1 MDQMGVYFVGF
12 VGQYGYDRV
21 LSVLGR
27 HMRDFLNGLDNLHE
41 YLKFSYPRMRAPS
54 FICENETKQGL
65 TLHYRSKRRGFVY
78 YTMGQIREVARYF
91 YHKEM
96 HIELVREEILFDTV
110 HVTFQLTFDNR
121 AFTLASLAMTREEKH
136 LPISAHVLFEIFPFC
151 IVFGADMV
159 VRSIG
164 NSLMVILPDLL
175 GKKITAWFDL
185 VRPLIAF
192 KFQTILNRTNNIFEL
207 VTVEPVTDRPEN
219 QKSNEMLLHDDG
231 SEPEKSLRL
240 KGQMVYMD
248 NWRMIMFL
256 GTPVMPDLNALITTG
271 LYINDLSMHDFSR
284 DLMLAGTQQSVELK
298 LALDQEQ
305 QKSKKLEESMRKL
318 DEEMRRTD
326 ELLYQMIPKQVAD
339 RLRRGENPID
349 TCEMFDCV
357 SILFSDV
364 VTFTEICSRIT
375 PMEVVSMLNAM
386 YSIFDTLTE
395 RNHVYKVETIG
406 DAYMVVAGAPEKDPN
421 HAEKVCDM
429 ALDMVDAIKDL
440 KDPSTG
446 QHLRIRVGVHSGA
459 VVAGIVGLKMP
470 RYCLFG
476 DSVNTASRMESTSA
490 AMKVHISESTKEF
503 LGPNYR
509 VTERGEIDVKGKGTM
524 KTYWL
529 DERENRKPL
538 QLSPA
543 QLLPVSTFVPP
554 PTTPAVIMAKPPARA
569 IMPAPT
575 VLPKERTMIQ
585 VPSAAAAATT
595 TTASGSVTVATSAA
609 KVSSNA
615 ETEANNATSATVED
629 RSRIYSPVTFKDVAR
644 RSIANSPVRSLYGS
658 ASAGLGEKGRE
669 SRSNSTGHVFMRSPS
684 DVFGSLILDTE
695 EFLED
700 LQMSRSSL
708 ANNAQCPC
716 SPIPPFRIGSAPPKP
731 RPSNPDQFT
740 PEELAA
746 MEQITPPS
754 TAPAR
759 ETSTYHMK
767 SSTSTTSLSMDKPAT
782 KVSRITPMEVVSML
796 NAMYSIFDT
805 LTERNHVYK
814 VETIGDAY
822 MVVAGAP
829 EKDPNHA
836 EKVCDTALDMVDAI
850 KDLKD
855 PSTGQHLRIRVGV
868 HSGAVVAGIVGLK
881 MPRYCLFGDS
891 VNTASRM
898 VLPSQTTTM
907 TTTTTPR
914 VKEVK
919 PVNKPTTCPQAT
931 TTAAASGAT
940 PKTNVFSRTTSKE
953 SISMNSPP
961 PMRSMSAPL
970 PMSKA
975 ARKAFL
981 AAKQTKA
988 IEKLDKM
995 IEEVQENDAQLKA
1008 SQSARLNEVFGDR
1021 MTPQGG
1027 NASVMDMSGG
1037 CPLFLPPPPRHMG
1050 NSISD
1055 SNICSHGHSHG
1066 HAPTIHHAPC
1076 HHVHEPSSSKLST
1089 SHSFS
1094 HARHSAAIH
1103 PCCTGAAYA
1112 GHSGNGRH
1120 SHRMH
1125 SNACQIL

>member
-1 MDQMGVYFVGF
+1 MYGLLLENLSEYIKSVYGEEKWEDIRRQAGIDAPSFSVHQVYPENLLQKLAKKAQTVLGVSEREFMDRLGVYFVGF

-164 NSLMVILPDLL
+164 NSLMVILPELL

-207 VTVEPVTDRPEN
+207 VTVDPVTERLDA
-219 QKSNEMLLHDDG
+219 QNEDLLLHDDG

-240 KGQMVYMD
+240 KGQMVYME

-256 GTPVMPDLNALITTG
+256 GTPVMPDLTSLITTG

-349 TCEMFDCV
+349 TCEMFDSV
-357 SILFSDV
+357 SILFSDI

-395 RNHVYKVETIG
+395 RNSVYKVETIG
-406 DAYMVVAGAPEKDPN
+406 DAYMVVAGAPDKDAN
-421 HAEKVCDM
+421 HAERVCDM
-429 ALDMVDAIKDL
+429 ALDMVDAITDL

-476 DSVNTASRMESTSA
+476 DSVNTASRMESTSI
-490 AMKVHISESTKEF
+490 AMKVHISESTKV
-503 LGPNYR
+503 LIGPSYKIL
-509 VTERGEIDVKGKGTM
+509 ERGEIDVKGKGTM

-529 DERENRKPL
+529 EDRENRLPL
-538 QLSPA
+538 QLTSGLQLNPMSAAPPLTPIPKAILPA
-543 QLLPVSTFVPP
+543 SKPH
-554 PTTPAVIMAKPPARA
+554 TPNAAQTAEAPPAA
-569 IMPAPT
+569 MSNV
-575 VLPKERTMIQ
+575 VLG
-585 VPSAAAAATT
+585 
-595 TTASGSVTVATSAA
+595 ASGALVAASALTHHAGATGTSAA
-609 KVSSNA
+609 DERS
-615 ETEANNATSATVED
+615 
-629 RSRIYSPVTFKDVAR
+629 SRIYSPVTFKDVAR
-644 RSIANSPVRSLYGS
+644 RSIANSPVRTS
-658 ASAGLGEKGRE
+658 ACYPEQNKRRE

-684 DVFGSLILDTE
+684 DIFGSLILDTE

-700 LQMSRSSL
+700 LQSSRGPLTGNSNNNCESPCGFSS
-708 ANNAQCPC
+708 PT
-716 SPIPPFRIGSAPPKP
+716 PPFRIGSAPPKP
-731 RPSNPDQFT
+731 RPSHPDKFT

-746 MEQITPPS
+746 MDQLTPPS

-759 ETSTYHMK
+759 ESATCSSASIK
-767 SSTSTTSLSMDKPAT
+767 PSTSNASLERDKAT
-782 KVSRITPMEVVSML
+782 KL
-796 NAMYSIFDT
+796 NTT
-805 LTERNHVYK
+805 LE
-814 VETIGDAY
+814 
-822 MVVAGAP
+822 
-829 EKDPNHA
+829 
-836 EKVCDTALDMVDAI
+836 AI
-850 KDLKD
+850 NV
-855 PSTGQHLRIRVGV
+855 PI
-868 HSGAVVAGIVGLK
+868 
-881 MPRYCLFGDS
+881 
-891 VNTASRM
+891 
-898 VLPSQTTTM
+898 
-907 TTTTTPR
+907 
-914 VKEVK
+914 
-919 PVNKPTTCPQAT
+919 AT
-931 TTAAASGAT
+931 TAKDACVASGAPPEGAPI
-940 PKTNVFSRTTSKE
+940 PKVCPMRRSTSPPNGMGTAPAAVQASSSNSRPGSKDSMS
-953 SISMNSPP
+953 SISLHSPP
-961 PMRSMSAPL
+961 PHRSSSAPAR
-970 PMSKA
+970 PHSMSKA

-988 IEKLDKM
+988 MEKLDKM
-995 IEEVQENDAQLKA
+995 IEEAQEVE
-1008 SQSARLNEVFGDR
+1008 SQSVAKAANVRLAIFGHD
-1021 MTPQGG
+1021 GG
-1027 NASVMDMSGG
+1027 GDDPAAGG
-1037 CPLFLPPPPRHMG
+1037 CPLFLPPPPAQSMG
-1050 NSISD
+1050 RIMPSSISD
-1055 SNICSHGHSHG
+1055 SSICNHGHSH
-1066 HAPTIHHAPC
+1066 APSC
-1076 HHVHEPSSSKLST
+1076 HHTLHEPKMSNSQ
-1089 SHSFS
+1089 SFQ
-1094 HARHSAAIH
+1094 HARRSGPITHQ
-1103 PCCTGAAYA
+1103 CCSGFG
-1112 GHSGNGRH
+1112 GHGNGRH

-1125 SNACQIL
+1125 SNACSLL

>member
-1 MDQMGVYFVGF
+1 MYGLLLENLSEYIKSVYGEEKWEDIRRQAGVDSPSFSVHQVYPENLLNKLAKKAQTVLGVSEREFMDQMGVYFVSF

-207 VTVEPVTDRPEN
+207 VTVEPVTDRPDN
-219 QKSNEMLLHDDG
+219 QKSSELLLHEDG

-476 DSVNTASRMESTSA
+476 DSVNTASRMESTSV
-490 AMKVHISESTKEF
+490 AMKIHISETTKEF

-509 VTERGEIDVKGKGTM
+509 VAERGEIDVKGKGTM

-554 PTTPAVIMAKPPARA
+554 APTPAVIMAKQPSRA

-575 VLPKERTMIQ
+575 VLPKERSMVTMPA
-585 VPSAAAAATT
+585 VPP
-595 TTASGSVTVATSAA
+595 ASSSMAVASSSTSA
-609 KVSSNA
+609 KVASQTEP
-615 ETEANNATSATVED
+615 ETNNNSTIEE
-629 RSRIYSPVTFKDVAR
+629 RGRIYSPVTFKDVAR

-658 ASAGLGEKGRE
+658 ASAGMGEKGRE

-700 LQMSRSSL
+700 LQMSRGSL
-708 ANNAQCPC
+708 SNNAQCPC
-716 SPIPPFRIGSAPPKP
+716 SPIPPFRIGSAPHKP

-740 PEELAA
+740 PEELAV
-746 MEQITPPS
+746 MDQVTPPS

-767 SSTSTTSLSMDKPAT
+767 SSASTTSLSMEKPVKA
-782 KVSRITPMEVVSML
+782 RLTP
-796 NAMYSIFDT
+796 
-805 LTERNHVYK
+805 
-814 VETIGDAY
+814 
-822 MVVAGAP
+822 
-829 EKDPNHA
+829 
-836 EKVCDTALDMVDAI
+836 
-850 KDLKD
+850 
-855 PSTGQHLRIRVGV
+855 
-868 HSGAVVAGIVGLK
+868 
-881 MPRYCLFGDS
+881 
-891 VNTASRM
+891 
-898 VLPSQTTTM
+898 QTTSM
-907 TTTTTPR
+907 PPSR

-919 PVNKPTTCPQAT
+919 PVSSSKPAT
-931 TTAAASGAT
+931 VCTAPSATLTGAT
-940 PKTNVFSRTTSKE
+940 PKNRAFITSRTTSKE
-953 SISMNSPP
+953 SISMSSPP

-995 IEEVQENDAQLKA
+995 IEEVQENDAHLKA
-1008 SQSARLNEVFGDR
+1008 AQSVRLNEVFGDR
-1021 MTPQGG
+1021 IGPQGG
-1027 NASVMDMSGG
+1027 NASVMDMGGG

-1076 HHVHEPSSSKLST
+1076 HHVHEPSSSSKLST

-1103 PCCTGAAYA
+1103 PCCTGAAAYA

-1125 SNACQIL
+1125 SNACYIL

>member
-1 MDQMGVYFVGF
+1 MYGLLLENLSEYIKSVYGEEKWEDIRRQAGIDSPSFSVHQVYPENLLQKLAKKAQTVLGVSEREFMDRLGVYFVGF

-164 NSLMVILPDLL
+164 NSLMVILPELL

-207 VTVEPVTDRPEN
+207 VTVDPVTERLDA
-219 QKSNEMLLHDDG
+219 QNEDLLLHDDG

-240 KGQMVYMD
+240 KGQMVYME

-256 GTPVMPDLNALITTG
+256 GTPVMPDLTSLITTG

-349 TCEMFDCV
+349 TCEMFDSV
-357 SILFSDV
+357 SILFSDI

-395 RNHVYKVETIG
+395 RNSVYKVETIG
-406 DAYMVVAGAPEKDPN
+406 DAYMVVAGAPDKDAN
-421 HAEKVCDM
+421 HAERVCDM
-429 ALDMVDAIKDL
+429 ALDMVDAITDL

-476 DSVNTASRMESTSA
+476 DSVNTASRMESTSI
-490 AMKVHISESTKEF
+490 AMKVHISESTKV
-503 LGPNYR
+503 LIGPSYKIL
-509 VTERGEIDVKGKGTM
+509 ERGEIDVKGKGTM

-529 DERENRKPL
+529 EERENRLPL
-538 QLSPA
+538 QLTAGLQLHPMSAAPPLTPMPKAILPA
-543 QLLPVSTFVPP
+543 PKPQPPIAPIAPP
-554 PTTPAVIMAKPPARA
+554 PAEPPPAA
-569 IMPAPT
+569 MSNVVLGASGALVAATSMAHHAPAAAT
-575 VLPKERTMIQ
+575 AATAVT
-585 VPSAAAAATT
+585 AAAATDER
-595 TTASGSVTVATSAA
+595 S
-609 KVSSNA
+609 
-615 ETEANNATSATVED
+615 
-629 RSRIYSPVTFKDVAR
+629 SRIYSPVTFKDVAR
-644 RSIANSPVRSLYGS
+644 RSIANSPVRS
-658 ASAGLGEKGRE
+658 SAGTGFLPEQNKRRE

-684 DVFGSLILDTE
+684 DIFGSLILDTE

-700 LQMSRSSL
+700 LQISRGPL
-708 ANNAQCPC
+708 ANSSNSGKNSCQSPC
-716 SPIPPFRIGSAPPKP
+716 GFSPTPPFRIGSAPHKP
-731 RPSNPDQFT
+731 RPSNPDKFT

-746 MEQITPPS
+746 MDQLTPPS
-754 TAPAR
+754 TAPPR
-759 ETSTYHMK
+759 ESASCSSASMMP
-767 SSTSTTSLSMDKPAT
+767 STSNASLERERSMKLNTTREAVK
-782 KVSRITPMEVVSML
+782 TPPT
-796 NAMYSIFDT
+796 AP
-805 LTERNHVYK
+805 
-814 VETIGDAY
+814 
-822 MVVAGAP
+822 VALIA
-829 EKDPNHA
+829 
-836 EKVCDTALDMVDAI
+836 
-850 KDLKD
+850 
-855 PSTGQHLRIRVGV
+855 
-868 HSGAVVAGIVGLK
+868 
-881 MPRYCLFGDS
+881 
-891 VNTASRM
+891 
-898 VLPSQTTTM
+898 
-907 TTTTTPR
+907 
-914 VKEVK
+914 
-919 PVNKPTTCPQAT
+919 
-931 TTAAASGAT
+931 
-940 PKTNVFSRTTSKE
+940 TTSKE
-953 SISMNSPP
+953 NCAAPPAAVAAAAAVAAPTLGVCPMHRGKPPSTLVGTASAVVQATGSNSRPVSKDSMTSVSLHSPP
-961 PMRSMSAPL
+961 PHRSNSAPAR
-970 PMSKA
+970 PHSMSKA

-988 IEKLDKM
+988 MEKLDKM
-995 IEEVQENDAQLKA
+995 IEEAHEIE
-1008 SQSARLNEVFGDR
+1008 SQSAAKAANMRLAIFGHD
-1021 MTPQGG
+1021 GG
-1027 NASVMDMSGG
+1027 DDELAAGG
-1037 CPLFLPPPPRHMG
+1037 CPLFLPPPPPPQVLSRAMPS
-1050 NSISD
+1050 SISD
-1055 SNICSHGHSHG
+1055 SSICNHGHSH
-1066 HAPTIHHAPC
+1066 APSC
-1076 HHVHEPSSSKLST
+1076 HHPLHEPKMSNSQSFQHARSSGPI
-1089 SHSFS
+1089 SHQCCSGFS
-1094 HARHSAAIH
+1094 H
-1103 PCCTGAAYA
+1103 
-1112 GHSGNGRH
+1112 GNGRH

-1125 SNACQIL
+1125 SNACTVL

>member
-1 MDQMGVYFVGF
+1 MYGLLLENLSEYIKSVYGEEKWEDIRRQAGIDSPSFSVHQVYPENMLNKLAKKAQQVLGVSEREFMDQMGVYFVGF

-54 FICENETKQGL
+54 FICENETRQGL

-78 YTMGQIREVARYF
+78 YTMGQIREVARHF

-175 GKKITAWFDL
+175 GQKITAWFDL

-207 VTVEPVTDRPEN
+207 VTVEPVTDRVDIQPSTEL
-219 QKSNEMLLHDDG
+219 LLHDDG
-231 SEPEKSLRL
+231 SEPEKTLRL
-240 KGQMVYMD
+240 KGQMVYME

-256 GTPVMPDLNALITTG
+256 GTPVMPDLNSLITTG

-357 SILFSDV
+357 SILFADV

-395 RNHVYKVETIG
+395 RNNVYKVETIG
-406 DAYMVVAGAPEKDPN
+406 DAYMVVSGAPEKSAN
-421 HAEKVCDM
+421 HADKVCDM
-429 ALDMVDAIKDL
+429 ALDMVDAITDL

-476 DSVNTASRMESTSA
+476 DSVNTASRMESTGA
-490 AMKVHISESTKEF
+490 AMKVHVSEPAKQF
-503 LGPNYR
+503 LSPYYKL
-509 VTERGEIDVKGKGTM
+509 TERGEIDVKGKGPM

-529 DERENRKPL
+529 DECENRKSL
-538 QLSPA
+538 QLPPE
-543 QLLPVSTFVPP
+543 LFHPISTFTA
-554 PTTPAVIMAKPPARA
+554 PTAATTSSSSSTAASTSDRRLSVSQTLKA
-569 IMPAPT
+569 IMPA
-575 VLPKERTMIQ
+575 
-585 VPSAAAAATT
+585 AAQPVI
-595 TTASGSVTVATSAA
+595 GSVERMQLV
-609 KVSSNA
+609 
-615 ETEANNATSATVED
+615 NATSAMINSMDVVSSTPPVPCSAGKE
-629 RSRIYSPVTFKDVAR
+629 RGRIYSPVTFTDVAR
-644 RSIANSPVRSLYGS
+644 RSIANSPIRNSYGS
-658 ASAGLGEKGRE
+658 NERGRE
-669 SRSNSTGHVFMRSPS
+669 SRSNSMGHVFMRSPS
-684 DVFGSLILDTE
+684 DIFGSLILDTE

-700 LQMSRSSL
+700 LQYSRTSLVNTGTSS
-708 ANNAQCPC
+708 AICPY
-716 SPIPPFRIGSAPPKP
+716 SPAPTFRIGSAPAKP
-731 RPSNPDQFT
+731 RPNNPDQFT

-746 MEQITPPS
+746 MDQITPPS
-754 TAPAR
+754 TAPPQ
-759 ETSTYHMK
+759 ETVTCK
-767 SSTSTTSLSMDKPAT
+767 VAPSTSSASLEKSKARKITFSRSLTVTQEPVATPAPVQQQQQQQEKAQAIVAPSSPAVSIPIPVAPKVTAIAIPSTSAIKPAQASKNISFGNSRMSSQESLSP
-782 KVSRITPMEVVSML
+782 
-796 NAMYSIFDT
+796 
-805 LTERNHVYK
+805 
-814 VETIGDAY
+814 
-822 MVVAGAP
+822 
-829 EKDPNHA
+829 
-836 EKVCDTALDMVDAI
+836 C
-850 KDLKD
+850 
-855 PSTGQHLRIRVGV
+855 
-868 HSGAVVAGIVGLK
+868 
-881 MPRYCLFGDS
+881 
-891 VNTASRM
+891 
-898 VLPSQTTTM
+898 
-907 TTTTTPR
+907 
-914 VKEVK
+914 
-919 PVNKPTTCPQAT
+919 
-931 TTAAASGAT
+931 
-940 PKTNVFSRTTSKE
+940 
-953 SISMNSPP
+953 SPP
-961 PMRSMSAPL
+961 IRSNSAPL

-988 IEKLDKM
+988 IEKLDRM
-995 IEEVQENDAQLKA
+995 IEEV
-1008 SQSARLNEVFGDR
+1008 NEVDVQNKRANMRR
-1021 MTPQGG
+1021 MAAFRDEGGG
-1027 NASVMDMSGG
+1027 NEGLGGGGGGG
-1037 CPLFLPPPPRHMG
+1037 CPLFLPPPPGPPMT

-1055 SNICSHGHSHG
+1055 SGISHHGHNHSYSSVHY
-1066 HAPTIHHAPC
+1066 ATCHHA
-1076 HHVHEPSSSKLST
+1076 HEPKMSN

-1094 HARHSAAIH
+1094 HARSTAHQ
-1103 PCCTGAAYA
+1103 CCTGYN
-1112 GHSGNGRH
+1112 HSNGRH
-1120 SHRMH
+1120 RVH
-1125 SNACQIL
+1125 SNACQLL

>member
-1 MDQMGVYFVGF
+1 MYGLLLENLSEYIKSVYGEEKWEDIRRQAGIDSPSFSVHQVYPENLLQKLAKKAQTVLGVSEREFMDRLGVYFVGF

-164 NSLMVILPDLL
+164 NSLMVILPELL

-207 VTVEPVTDRPEN
+207 VTVDPVTERLDA
-219 QKSNEMLLHDDG
+219 QNEDLMLHDDG

-240 KGQMVYMD
+240 KGQMVYME

-256 GTPVMPDLNALITTG
+256 GTPVMPDLTSLITTG

-349 TCEMFDCV
+349 TCEMFDSV
-357 SILFSDV
+357 SILFSDI

-395 RNHVYKVETIG
+395 RNSVYKVETIG
-406 DAYMVVAGAPEKDPN
+406 DAYMVVAGAPDKDAN
-421 HAEKVCDM
+421 HAERVCDM
-429 ALDMVDAIKDL
+429 ALDMVDAITDL

-476 DSVNTASRMESTSA
+476 DSVNTASRMESTSI
-490 AMKVHISESTKEF
+490 AMKIHISESTKV
-503 LGPNYR
+503 LIGPNYKIL
-509 VTERGEIDVKGKGTM
+509 ERGEIDVKGKGTM

-529 DERENRKPL
+529 EERENRLPL
-538 QLSPA
+538 QLTSGL
-543 QLLPVSTFVPP
+543 QLHPMSAAPP
-554 PTTPAVIMAKPPARA
+554 LTPIPKA
-569 IMPAPT
+569 IMPAPKPLTPIAPPPPPPAAAVDPPGQSSLANVVLGASGT
-575 VLPKERTMIQ
+575 V
-585 VPSAAAAATT
+585 AAATALVHHVPAAA
-595 TTASGSVTVATSAA
+595 TATATSTSTAA
-609 KVSSNA
+609 MVAAIDERS
-615 ETEANNATSATVED
+615 
-629 RSRIYSPVTFKDVAR
+629 SRIYSPVTFKDVAR
-644 RSIANSPVRSLYGS
+644 RSIANSPVRSCAGG
-658 ASAGLGEKGRE
+658 ASCCPEQNKRRE

-684 DVFGSLILDTE
+684 DIFGSLILDTE

-700 LQMSRSSL
+700 LQISRGSL
-708 ANNAQCPC
+708 ANSNNNNNSQSPC
-716 SPIPPFRIGSAPPKP
+716 GFSPTPPFRIGSAPPKP
-731 RPSNPDQFT
+731 RPSNPDMFT
-740 PEELAA
+740 AEELAA
-746 MEQITPPS
+746 MDQLTPPS

-759 ETSTYHMK
+759 ETATCSSAALKPSASSASLDRDKAAKMK
-767 SSTSTTSLSMDKPAT
+767 KITFSTSTTL
-782 KVSRITPMEVVSML
+782 E
-796 NAMYSIFDT
+796 
-805 LTERNHVYK
+805 
-814 VETIGDAY
+814 
-822 MVVAGAP
+822 
-829 EKDPNHA
+829 
-836 EKVCDTALDMVDAI
+836 
-850 KDLKD
+850 
-855 PSTGQHLRIRVGV
+855 
-868 HSGAVVAGIVGLK
+868 
-881 MPRYCLFGDS
+881 
-891 VNTASRM
+891 
-898 VLPSQTTTM
+898 
-907 TTTTTPR
+907 
-914 VKEVK
+914 
-919 PVNKPTTCPQAT
+919 
-931 TTAAASGAT
+931 AAAT
-940 PKTNVFSRTTSKE
+940 PSPPSAAVIASTSKE
-953 SISMNSPP
+953 AIKGTAPVPAPLPGVCPMRRPKSPPVLVGTAPAVVQTKSGNSRPGSKDSMTSISLHSPP
-961 PMRSMSAPL
+961 PHRSSSAPAR
-970 PMSKA
+970 PHSMSKA

-988 IEKLDKM
+988 MEKLDKM
-995 IEEVQENDAQLKA
+995 IEEAQEVE
-1008 SQSARLNEVFGDR
+1008 SQSTAKAANMRLAIFGHD
-1021 MTPQGG
+1021 GG
-1027 NASVMDMSGG
+1027 GGDSASGG
-1037 CPLFLPPPPRHMG
+1037 CPLFLPPPPPPQALSRAMPS
-1050 NSISD
+1050 SISD
-1055 SNICSHGHSHG
+1055 SSICNHGHSH
-1066 HAPTIHHAPC
+1066 APSCHHAA
-1076 HHVHEPSSSKLST
+1076 HEPKLSNSQSFQHPRT
-1089 SHSFS
+1089 SGPITHQ
-1094 HARHSAAIH
+1094 
-1103 PCCTGAAYA
+1103 CCSGF
-1112 GHSGNGRH
+1112 GHGNGRH

-1125 SNACQIL
+1125 SNACNLL

>member
-1 MDQMGVYFVGF
+1 MYGLLLENLSEYVKTVYGEEKWEDIRRQAGVDSPSFSVHQVYPENLLNKLAKKAQQVLGVSEREFMDQMGVYFVSF

-78 YTMGQIREVARYF
+78 YTMGQIREVARHF

-151 IVFGADMV
+151 IVFGSDMV

-164 NSLMVILPDLL
+164 NSLMVILPELL

-207 VTVEPVTDRPEN
+207 VTVEPVADRIDGD
-219 QKSNEMLLHDDG
+219 KTNEILLHDDG
-231 SEPEKSLRL
+231 TEPERSLRL

-256 GTPVMPDLNALITTG
+256 GTPVMPDLTSLITTG
-271 LYINDLSMHDFSR
+271 LFINDLSMHDFSR

-349 TCEMFDCV
+349 TCEMFDSV

-395 RNHVYKVETIG
+395 RNSVYKVETIG
-406 DAYMVVAGAPEKDPN
+406 DAYMVVSGAPEKDAN

-429 ALDMVDAIKDL
+429 ALDMVDAITDL

-476 DSVNTASRMESTSA
+476 DSVNTASRMESTSS
-490 AMKVHISESTKEF
+490 AMKVHVSESTKEF
-503 LGPNYR
+503 LGPIYKL
-509 VTERGEIDVKGKGTM
+509 TERGEIDVKGKGTM

-529 DERENRKPL
+529 EERENRKPL
-538 QLSPA
+538 QLSA
-543 QLLPVSTFVPP
+543 NQVSPIATAF
-554 PTTPAVIMAKPPARA
+554 AGKKAAKS
-569 IMPAPT
+569 IMPAPPT
-575 VLPKERTMIQ
+575 VNKDRTLANITNNNT
-585 VPSAAAAATT
+585 SDNTDENAD
-595 TTASGSVTVATSAA
+595 GSKKS
-609 KVSSNA
+609 VS
-615 ETEANNATSATVED
+615 EE

-644 RSIANSPVRSLYGS
+644 RSIANSPVRSLYSSSS
-658 ASAGLGEKGRE
+658 AIQNLEKGRE

-684 DVFGSLILDTE
+684 EIFGSLILDTE

-700 LQMSRSSL
+700 IQMSRGSL
-708 ANNAQCPC
+708 ATASSTSTKRPF

-731 RPSNPDQFT
+731 RPTDPDEFT

-746 MEQITPPS
+746 MEQVTPPA
-754 TAPAR
+754 TAPPQ
-759 ETSTYHMK
+759 ETTTCSMK
-767 SSTSTTSLSMDKPAT
+767 VERSSTTSPASDGQ
-782 KVSRITPMEVVSML
+782 KNPRIPST
-796 NAMYSIFDT
+796 NSIST
-805 LTERNHVYK
+805 NIE
-814 VETIGDAY
+814 E
-822 MVVAGAP
+822 
-829 EKDPNHA
+829 EKD
-836 EKVCDTALDMVDAI
+836 
-850 KDLKD
+850 
-855 PSTGQHLRIRVGV
+855 STVI
-868 HSGAVVAGIVGLK
+868 SNCTTAVV
-881 MPRYCLFGDS
+881 P
-891 VNTASRM
+891 
-898 VLPSQTTTM
+898 
-907 TTTTTPR
+907 TTPL
-914 VKEVK
+914 
-919 PVNKPTTCPQAT
+919 T
-931 TTAAASGAT
+931 
-940 PKTNVFSRTTSKE
+940 KTISFSDHRADSKE
-953 SISMNSPP
+953 PMPQHSPP
-961 PMRSMSAPL
+961 SPIRSQSAPV

-975 ARKAFL
+975 ARKAYL

-995 IEEVQENDAQLKA
+995 IEEVQENEFQIKQPQQYYRDN
-1008 SQSARLNEVFGDR
+1008 RNEGSMNKNPEPR
-1021 MTPQGG
+1021 T
-1027 NASVMDMSGG
+1027 SVGRRTEG
-1037 CPLFLPPPPRHMG
+1037 CLLFLPPPPPPPTHIA

-1055 SNICSHGHSHG
+1055 SSICSHGHSHG
-1066 HAPTIHHAPC
+1066 HTPTMHHAPC
-1076 HHVHEPSSSKLST
+1076 HHLHEVVAAAAVAASSSKLS
-1089 SHSFS
+1089 SSQSFS
-1094 HARHSAAIH
+1094 HSRHSNTTVHQCCPGYGAPTPSHTH
-1103 PCCTGAAYA
+1103 P
-1112 GHSGNGRH
+1112 NGRH
-1120 SHRMH
+1120 SHRFH
-1125 SNACQIL
+1125 SNTCQLL

>member
-1 MDQMGVYFVGF
+1 MYGLLLENLSEYIKSVYGEEKWEDIRRQAGIDSPSFSVHQVYPENLLNKLAKKAQQVLGVSEREFMDQMGVYFVGF

-54 FICENETKQGL
+54 FICENETRQGL

-78 YTMGQIREVARYF
+78 YTMGQIREVARHF

-151 IVFGADMV
+151 IVFGGDMV

-175 GKKITAWFDL
+175 GQKITAWFDL

-207 VTVEPVTDRPEN
+207 VTVEPVTDRVDLEPTTEL
-219 QKSNEMLLHDDG
+219 LLHDDG
-231 SEPEKSLRL
+231 SESEKTLRL
-240 KGQMVYMD
+240 KGQMVYME

-256 GTPVMPDLNALITTG
+256 GTPVMPDLNSLITTG

-357 SILFSDV
+357 SILFADV

-395 RNHVYKVETIG
+395 RNNVYKVETIG
-406 DAYMVVAGAPEKDPN
+406 DAYMVVSGAPEKSVN
-421 HAEKVCDM
+421 HADKVCDM
-429 ALDMVDAIKDL
+429 ALDMVDAITDL

-476 DSVNTASRMESTSA
+476 DSVNTASRMESTGA
-490 AMKVHISESTKEF
+490 AMKVHVSEPAKQF
-503 LGPNYR
+503 LSPAYKL
-509 VTERGEIDVKGKGTM
+509 TERGEIDVKGKGPM

-529 DERENRKPL
+529 EERENRIPL
-538 QLSPA
+538 QLPPE
-543 QLLPVSTFVPP
+543 LFHPISTFAAPNITTAASSNALTSPP
-554 PTTPAVIMAKPPARA
+554 SATDRRLSVSQTLKA
-569 IMPAPT
+569 IMPASAQPT
-575 VLPKERTMIQ
+575 I
-585 VPSAAAAATT
+585 
-595 TTASGSVTVATSAA
+595 GSVERMQLA
-609 KVSSNA
+609 
-615 ETEANNATSATVED
+615 NATSAMIDAMEQSATTVSSTDASTSKE
-629 RSRIYSPVTFKDVAR
+629 RGRMYSPVTFTDVAR
-644 RSIANSPVRSLYGS
+644 RSIANSPVGNVYAKNER
-658 ASAGLGEKGRE
+658 GRE
-669 SRSNSTGHVFMRSPS
+669 SRSNSMGHVFIRTPS
-684 DVFGSLILDTE
+684 DIFGSLILDTE

-700 LQMSRSSL
+700 LQYSRTSL
-708 ANNAQCPC
+708 ANNDNNMALCPY
-716 SPIPPFRIGSAPPKP
+716 SPVPSFRIGSAPCKP
-731 RPSNPDQFT
+731 RHNDPDQFT

-746 MEQITPPS
+746 MDQITPPS
-754 TAPAR
+754 TAPPR
-759 ETSTYHMK
+759 ETVTCKVAPST
-767 SSTSTTSLSMDKPAT
+767 SSTASLEKAKTRKITFSRSLT
-782 KVSRITPMEVVSML
+782 VSEETAVSI
-796 NAMYSIFDT
+796 S
-805 LTERNHVYK
+805 
-814 VETIGDAY
+814 VEHQQQSQKEPTIVTMPKA
-822 MVVAGAP
+822 ALP
-829 EKDPNHA
+829 K
-836 EKVCDTALDMVDAI
+836 KTAIAL
-850 KDLKD
+850 
-855 PSTGQHLRIRVGV
+855 P
-868 HSGAVVAGIVGLK
+868 
-881 MPRYCLFGDS
+881 
-891 VNTASRM
+891 TAS
-898 VLPSQTTTM
+898 SIKS
-907 TTTTTPR
+907 TTTPS
-914 VKEVK
+914 K
-919 PVNKPTTCPQAT
+919 NI
-931 TTAAASGAT
+931 SFGSS
-940 PKTNVFSRTTSKE
+940 NNSSRE
-953 SISMNSPP
+953 SLSSCSPP
-961 PMRSMSAPL
+961 IRSNSAPI

-988 IEKLDKM
+988 IEKLDRM
-995 IEEVQENDAQLKA
+995 IEEV
-1008 SQSARLNEVFGDR
+1008 NEVDVQNKRANMRR
-1021 MTPQGG
+1021 MAAFRDEGGGG
-1027 NASVMDMSGG
+1027 NGGLGANGGSTGSGG
-1037 CPLFLPPPPRHMG
+1037 CPLFLSPPPPPPVSQMPS
-1050 NSISD
+1050 SISD
-1055 SNICSHGHSHG
+1055 SGIAHHGHNHSCSSFHYATCHHG
-1066 HAPTIHHAPC
+1066 H
-1076 HHVHEPSSSKLST
+1076 EPKIPN
-1089 SHSFS
+1089 SHSFG
-1094 HARHSAAIH
+1094 HARASAH
-1103 PCCTGAAYA
+1103 QCCTGYS
-1112 GHSGNGRH
+1112 HPNGRH
-1120 SHRMH
+1120 HRVH
-1125 SNACQIL
+1125 SNACQLL